1 MNKNI
6 LTMLV
11 AFVLVGQV
19 SFGDVWEDI
28 ARYSYGDDPNP
39 CAQAES
45 ILQETPPAR
54 YGPIEQKLIA
64 VVASKDATQAGKAF
78 ACRFLQQVGTEKCI
92 AAVSG
97 LLDDEVLSD
106 YARLVLERLR
116 CAAADKAMRQALVSA
131 PDKAKVGILGS
142 LGERRDAKAVK
153 AVAGLANS
161 ADRAVAAAAIQALGK
176 IGGRQAAQY
185 LLSMT
190 PPQELGRV
198 RMQAMVQCA
207 GSLSGRDAAA
217 LCRKVL
223 AGNDA
228 PCRIAALRELTKADP
243 AKASSL
249 IADALKGNDLK
260 LRRGA
265 LSIIAQTKG
274 ASLTRAMVALAAGL
288 PDEGKAQL
296 ITALGARGDTVA
308 TGPITGYLDSP
319 NAAVRDAAVKALGKL
334 GDAGM
339 VLPLLAAA
347 ADAPE
352 SEKAVIAAIV
362 AMKDESV
369 DAVLVDSLNNPRLRR
384 TAIRTCIARGCTEAV
399 GALLKLVKDTD
410 ADVRKDAWAGLA
422 ALADED
428 DMNSIMQTV
437 VAIRNTKD
445 LACAEGAIKE
455 VFSRA
460 GDKGGCFQVVAGNYR
475 AGTDALKHVII
486 DLAALVGDSTALN
499 LERNALRSGD
509 KELYA
514 RALRALAKWP
524 NESAAEDLLE
534 QAGNAAATVDRIVA
548 LRGYIRIA
556 GMDTARLSAGERM
569 KMLKTALT
577 LAGRT
582 DEKKQIAAALQQV
595 RNLKALEMLKE
606 FMDDPAVRPEAEMSA
621 ANLIWQLYKKHPAE
635 TEAMARQL
643 VNSGNRSVADRAKRT
658 LAELKKA
665 GTSTR

>member
-39 CAQAES
+39 CAQVES

-265 LSIIAQTKG
+265 LSIIAQTNG

-475 AGTDALKHVII
+475 AGTDALK
-486 DLAALVGDSTALN
+486 
-499 LERNALRSGD
+499 
-509 KELYA
+509 A